1 MNDPP
6 NSIVFPENRRIDTAR
21 EWMDLLGAATLAVSL
36 LALAVSVATA
46 LRQIRIMHHT
56 NQLPVL
62 VELFQEFRSSEF
74 QLAERYVVQR
84 LRDEQDP
91 ETGCMLLPE
100 EAFLAVTKVV
110 GFYSGCG
117 AFMARKMADEGL
129 VVPLLGY
136 RASRAWDALE
146 PFIRREREIRESSD
160 RYASVF
166 EDFVWR
172 VRRHTSLEKA
182 YGLRLRTLPPTPA
195 REVPPPEPQTT

>member
-1 MNDPP
+1 
-6 NSIVFPENRRIDTAR
+6 
-21 EWMDLLGAATLAVSL
+21 MDLLGAATLAVSL

-84 LRDEQDP
+84 LRDEHDP

-100 EAFLAVTKVV
+100 EAFLAVTKVI

-117 AFMARKMADEGL
+117 AFIARKVADEGL

-195 REVPPPEPQTT
+195 RDVPPPEPQIT